1 MRRCTVSCSRF
12 RTAIFQ
18 GRINMDYSRF
28 KSGSDIR
35 GYALGDESNPLFM
48 SDIMVM
54 RSAFAF
60 AEWLKAKTGKE
71 KLYISVGHDS
81 RLSAERIKNA
91 VIKALC
97 SNGASVADCGL
108 CSTPAMFMTTVEM
121 GCDGAVQITASH
133 HPKDRNGLK
142 FFTRDGGLDGSDI
155 ADILKKAGET
165 ENPLG
170 SLEGEC
176 VPCSFMKRYAE
187 ILREM
192 IINGVDSK
200 SDREH
205 PLTGMKIVVDA
216 GNGVGGFYAT
226 DVLAPLGADVSGSV
240 YLEPDGNFPNHAPN
254 PENAEAMECVSAA
267 TKNAGADFGVIFDT
281 DVDRAACVGKGGFE
295 INRNRL
301 VALASKVALDS
312 CKGGTIVTDS
322 VTSDGLAEFI
332 KENGGIHLRFKRG
345 YRNVINKQLE
355 LCEKGIPCPLA
366 METSGH
372 AAFAENYFLDDGAY
386 LITKLIIEA
395 AALASEGKCLEDLI
409 ADLREPVEE
418 KELRFKILCDDF
430 RPEGEKIIAL
440 FEEEAKNHI
449 GWRASEDNH
458 EGIRINADKSCG
470 NGWFLLRLSVHDP
483 IIVLNSESDEKGG
496 TLTMAKEILNIIS
509 EAENVEL
516 LDISALKAYCG

>member
-1 MRRCTVSCSRF
+1 
-12 RTAIFQ
+12 
-18 GRINMDYSRF
+18 MDYSRF

-48 SDIMVM
+48 SDVMVM

-81 RLSAERIKNA
+81 RLSADRIKNA
-91 VIKALC
+91 VIKALV
-97 SNGASVADCGL
+97 SNGVSVADCGL

-155 ADILKKAGET
+155 ADILKKAGEV
-165 ENPLG
+165 ENPIG

-176 VPCSFMKRYAE
+176 IPCAFMKKYAE
-187 ILREM
+187 ILRNM
-192 IINGVDSK
+192 IINGVNSEL
-200 SDREH
+200 DREH
-205 PLTGMKIVVDA
+205 PLKGMKIVVDA

-226 DVLAPLGADVSGSV
+226 DVLAPLGADTAGSV
-240 YLEPDGNFPNHAPN
+240 YLDPDGNFPNHAPN
-254 PENAEAMECVSAA
+254 PENAQAMECIS
-267 TKNAGADFGVIFDT
+267 NAVKKAGSDFGVIFDT

-301 VALASKVALDS
+301 VALASKVALDN

-332 KENGGIHLRFKRG
+332 KSSGGVHLRFKRG

-355 LCEKGIPCPLA
+355 LCKNGIACPLA

-395 AALASEGKCLEDLI
+395 AALAEKGMSLEDLI
-409 ADLREPVEE
+409 ADLREPKEE
-418 KELRFKILCDDF
+418 KELRFKILCDNF
-430 RPEGEKIIAL
+430 RPEGEKIVAM
-440 FEEEAKNHI
+440 FEEEAKNHG
-449 GWRASEDNH
+449 GWCACEDNH
-458 EGIRINADKSCG
+458 EGIRINTDETCG

-483 IIVLNSESDEKGG
+483 IIVLNSESDETGG
-496 TLTMAKEILNIIS
+496 TLTMAKDILKVIS
-509 EAENVEL
+509 SADNVDI
-516 LDISALKAYCG
+516 LDISALEAFCK